1 MIRVLYEVA
10 FAMSFNLLCDRGQQ
24 AGVLK
29 LMKNS
34 HFLVFSAIWVLLP
47 KFFGRWRVNY
57 IKITWNDKS
66 AICSFVWNEFQFPL
80 WSRSAGRST
89 QTYKKWSFFSA
100 FSRLGPFPQAFAQV
114 KEWLIL
120 ELHGVIRLLY
130 LVACPV
136 DFNLIS
142 DGGQQSGVLK
152 PTKNEHFQIF
162 LAVRVSFLKFLG
174 RLRSVIFWSWIKW

>member
-1 MIRVLYEVA
+1 MKLRSQWVSICFVIEVNRQEYSNLWKIVI
-10 FAMSFNLLCDRGQQ
+10 FQYFQPFGSF
-24 AGVLK
+24 
-29 LMKNS
+29 S
-34 HFLVFSAIWVLLP
+34 PSFSA
-47 KFFGRWRVNY
+47 GEGVNY

-66 AICSFVWNEFQFPL
+66 AICSCVRNEFQFPL
-80 WSRSAGRST
+80 WSTSAGRST

-130 LVACPV
+130 LVTCPV

-142 DGGQQSGVLK
+142 DGGQQGGVLK
-152 PTKNEHFQIF
+152 PTKNDHFQIF
-162 LAVRVSFLKFLG
+162 LTVWVSFLKFLG
-174 RLRSVIFWSWIKW
+174 RLRSGIFLPQFFDFFRI